1 MKKRLKKND
10 VSDARYLL
18 EALTE
23 YTDDPQADWY
33 REQLEDFINRVE
45 SELFPQDYSRKMDRL
60 RDRMDSIRNQLEE
73 SHAATNTEG
82 RGQHRREA

>member
-10 VSDARYLL
+10 VSDARHLL
-18 EALTE
+18 EALFD
-23 YTDDPQADWY
+23 YTDDPQASWY
-33 REQLEDFINRVE
+33 WGQLEDFINRVE
-45 SELFPQDYSRKMDRL
+45 SELFPQDHSRKMDRL
-60 RDRMDSIRNQLEE
+60 RDRMNSIRNQLEE